1 VSKLKAGS
9 LAVVLQFASLFHTML
24 PKMQECC
31 NMSLGGDKGM
41 EIDEVLKKRRME
53 ILTIASQYG
62 ARNIRLFGSF
72 AKGTATESSD
82 VDLLLE
88 MEAGRSLL
96 DLVAIK
102 QELEDLLSRQV
113 HVVTEPSLSPY
124 LRGDV
129 LKEAISL

>member
-1 VSKLKAGS
+1 
-9 LAVVLQFASLFHTML
+9 MRI
-24 PKMQECC
+24 E
-31 NMSLGGDKGM
+31 
-41 EIDEVLKKRRME
+41 EVLKKRRKE
-53 ILTIASQYG
+53 ILTIAARYG
-62 ARNIRLFGSF
+62 PGNIRLFGSF

-102 QELEDLLSRQV
+102 QELEDLLGRKV

-124 LRGDV
+124 LRDDV
-129 LKEAISL
+129 LKEAVSL

>member
-1 VSKLKAGS
+1 
-9 LAVVLQFASLFHTML
+9 MR
-24 PKMQECC
+24 
-31 NMSLGGDKGM
+31 
-41 EIDEVLKKRRME
+41 IDEVLKKRRME
-53 ILTIASQYG
+53 ILTIAARYG
-62 ARNIRLFGSF
+62 GRNIRLFGSF

-102 QELEDLLSRQV
+102 QELEDLLGRQV

-124 LRGDV
+124 LRDDV

>member
-1 VSKLKAGS
+1 
-9 LAVVLQFASLFHTML
+9 MR
-24 PKMQECC
+24 
-31 NMSLGGDKGM
+31 
-41 EIDEVLKKRRME
+41 IDGALRKRRIE
-53 ILTIASQYG
+53 ILTIAAQYG

-72 AKGTATESSD
+72 AEGTATESSD

-102 QELEDLLSRQV
+102 QELEDLLGRQV
-113 HVVTEPSLSPY
+113 HVVTEPALSPY
-124 LRGDV
+124 LRDDV